1 MEKIKFSDLYTIS
14 SGISSTKEQ
23 AGHGSPFLSFSTVFN
38 NFFIPDKLEDLMDT
52 SESEQKTY
60 SIKSGDIF
68 LTRTSEVIDELA
80 MSSVALKDYPNA
92 TYSGFLKRLRPIDG
106 LKTYPKF
113 MAFYLRTPL
122 FRKTITNNAT
132 MTLRASFNETIFSY
146 LDLLLPDYSEQKKI
160 GDFLYLINQKIA
172 LNKQINAR
180 LEEMAKTLYDY
191 WFVQFDFP
199 DANGKP
205 YKSSGGEM
213 VFDETLKREIPKGWE
228 VKSLGEVVTHW
239 TTGLNPRDNFSLG
252 NGENFYVTIKN
263 IKDNEIKFHT
273 CAKITDEALNVINKR
288 SKLDKGDIL
297 FTSIEPIGSTY
308 LLHEKPKNWDINESV
323 FSIRS
328 KSDFITPYFLFM
340 LLSSDEIKSFTRQV
354 STGSVHKGIRHE
366 SLKRFTFAYSGIDL
380 IKNFTNLI
388 SPMQQNIFFLQKQ
401 NHHLTQL
408 RDFLLPMLMNGQ
420 VSVAE

>member
-1 MEKIKFSDLYTIS
+1 
-14 SGISSTKEQ
+14 
-23 AGHGSPFLSFSTVFN
+23 
-38 NFFIPDKLEDLMDT
+38 MDT

-199 DANGKP
+199 DTDGKP

-228 VKSLGEVVTHW
+228 VKSLGEVISLERGVTYSKDSICNDKNG
-239 TTGLNPRDNFSLG
+239 TGVLRATNISGNNIDLNDLIYISGDVDTQQKLKPFDILIVMSSGSKEHIGKNGVYYFEQDNAFGAFCS
-252 NGENFYVTIKN
+252 
-263 IKDNEIKFHT
+263 
-273 CAKITDEALNVINKR
+273 KITPQKVFFEFV
-288 SKLDKGDIL
+288 
-297 FTSIEPIGSTY
+297 SI
-308 LLHEKPKNWDINESV
+308 
-323 FSIRS
+323 
-328 KSDFITPYFLFM
+328 
-340 LLSSDEIKSFTRQV
+340 
-354 STGSVHKGIRHE
+354 
-366 SLKRFTFAYSGIDL
+366 
-380 IKNFTNLI
+380 
-388 SPMQQNIFFLQKQ
+388 FLQSNNFRNYVKNQ
-401 NHHLTQL
+401 CLGTNINNLNNSHILHC
-408 RDFLLPMLMNGQ
+408 PI
-420 VSVAE
+420 V

>member
-1 MEKIKFSDLYTIS
+1 MKEELKIRFLSDLIDFKNGKSIKPS
-14 SGISSTKEQ
+14 SGNIPIYGGNGILGYSEKYNYDNILIIGRVGAYCGSIHYHKEKCWVSDNAI
-23 AGHGSPFLSFSTVFN
+23 AGEVKS
-38 NFFIPDKLEDLMDT
+38 D
-52 SESEQKTY
+52 Y
-60 SIKSGDIF
+60 SIDYLYYLMKSLNLNDRQVGSSQPL
-68 LTRTSEVIDELA
+68 LTQGVLNNISVKIYE
-80 MSSVALKDYPNA
+80 SSQTQQSIAAILSALDK
-92 TYSGFLKRLRPIDG
+92 
-106 LKTYPKF
+106 
-113 MAFYLRTPL
+113 
-122 FRKTITNNAT
+122 
-132 MTLRASFNETIFSY
+132 
-146 LDLLLPDYSEQKKI
+146 
-160 GDFLYLINQKIA
+160 KIA

-228 VKSLGEVVTHW
+228 VKSLGEVITHS